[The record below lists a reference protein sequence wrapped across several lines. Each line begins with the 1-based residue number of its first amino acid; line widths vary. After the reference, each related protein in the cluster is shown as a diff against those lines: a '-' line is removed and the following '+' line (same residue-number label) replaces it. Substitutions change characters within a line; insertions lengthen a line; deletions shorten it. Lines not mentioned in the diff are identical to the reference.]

1 MCRKNEKERM
11 PLNSNNI
18 KDMHSTEVPDGGWG
32 WLIVFNFFLVNL
44 TTMGALKT
52 FTIFFVAFQE
62 DIGGSSEQVSWIGS
76 IMSSLRF
83 LAAPL
88 VTIVCEMLGERKTA
102 LIGACLASAGFLFST
117 LATGISFLCV
127 TMGFLAGLGFAILYQ
142 IAAVM
147 IVKYFKKRLA
157 LANAIGR
164 SGMGLSVV
172 LAPFAQLLIETY
184 GWKGALLI
192 FGGIFLNLLPSSMLL
207 RPVNVQKMKDV
218 GMGNEGT
225 LISETCKFPETC
237 EDSLDEI
244 HITEADMKAH
254 PSQKYDHQNNP
265 QQAEEAR
272 LTPVNYNLFDMQVKD
287 PLPGTHQNNDN
298 QATTRSSFRNKE
310 ENIKQEHSPSF
321 SCKQCPLDF
330 SHLKNPFFYIFTW
343 SFLFSQVAYI
353 IPTLHFAAR
362 AKTLGIEPMDTAY
375 MITVAGI
382 IETITLLLSGWIADQ
397 NWIKKY
403 HYHKMYLIL
412 CGITNLMCPL
422 ATTLPLLTTYS
433 VIFAIFSGG
442 YLALLLP
449 VLVDLVGAS
458 SFHSALGFAS
468 FIAGFGITSGPPL
481 AGWIY
486 DYTGMYAYSFIF
498 SGICFLVSSISL
510 FLEPL
515 AQNWKLKQEYE

>member
-1 MCRKNEKERM
+1 MCRKNEKGRV
-11 PLNSNNI
+11 PPNSNNI
-18 KDMHSTEVPDGGWG
+18 KNLHSTEVPDGGWG
-32 WLIVFNFFLVNL
+32 WFIVLNFFLVNL

-62 DIGGSSEQVSWIGS
+62 DIGGSSEHVSWIGS

-88 VTIVCEMLGERKTA
+88 VTIACEMLGERTTA
-102 LIGACLASAGFLFST
+102 LIGASLASVGFLFST

-147 IVKYFKKRLA
+147 TVKYFKKRLA

-184 GWKGALLI
+184 GWQGALLI

-218 GMGNEGT
+218 GMGNEGA
-225 LISETCKFPETC
+225 LMSPPCKFPETC

-244 HITEADMKAH
+244 RIIEVDMKDH
-254 PSQKYDHQNNP
+254 SSQKRDHQNNP
-265 QQAEEAR
+265 QQAEEAL
-272 LTPVNYNLFDMQVKD
+272 LTPVNYNLFDMKVED
-287 PLPGTHQNNDN
+287 PLPGTYQNRNVN
-298 QATTRSSFRNKE
+298 QATSQSSFPNKE
-310 ENIKQEHSPSF
+310 ENFKPKLSPSF
-321 SCKQCPLDF
+321 PCKQCPLDF

-343 SFLFSQVAYI
+343 SFLFSQLAYT

-397 NWIKKY
+397 NWINKY

-449 VLVDLVGAS
+449 VLVDLVGAP
-458 SFHSALGFAS
+458 SFHSALGLAS

-481 AGWIY
+481 AAKP
-486 DYTGMYAYSFIF
+486 TSPS
-498 SGICFLVSSISL
+498 SGRSPRWCNGLSRSASRT
-510 FLEPL
+510 
-515 AQNWKLKQEYE
+515 AD

>member
-184 GWKGALLI
+184 GWKG
-192 FGGIFLNLLPSSMLL
+192 
-207 RPVNVQKMKDV
+207 
-218 GMGNEGT
+218 
-225 LISETCKFPETC
+225 
-237 EDSLDEI
+237 
-244 HITEADMKAH
+244 
-254 PSQKYDHQNNP
+254 
-265 QQAEEAR
+265 
-272 LTPVNYNLFDMQVKD
+272 
-287 PLPGTHQNNDN
+287 
-298 QATTRSSFRNKE
+298 
-310 ENIKQEHSPSF
+310 
-321 SCKQCPLDF
+321 
-330 SHLKNPFFYIFTW
+330 
-343 SFLFSQVAYI
+343 
-353 IPTLHFAAR
+353 
-362 AKTLGIEPMDTAY
+362 
-375 MITVAGI
+375 I